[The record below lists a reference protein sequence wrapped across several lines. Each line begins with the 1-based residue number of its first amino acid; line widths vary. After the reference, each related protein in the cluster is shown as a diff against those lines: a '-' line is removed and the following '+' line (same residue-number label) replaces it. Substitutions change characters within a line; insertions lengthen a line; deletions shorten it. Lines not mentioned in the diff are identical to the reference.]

1 MMVAVDHKGRN
12 PFAHAA
18 RALELPEVLS
28 HIAARCRNQGAAD
41 AVNELVPTTDADV
54 IDESLTEI
62 MELCDYH
69 LEHGRLTVADTSSQ
83 AWIGAAADKGDPIP
97 AEALLDIAACERA
110 TAELVRSLEN
120 ADGCDALAAV
130 AAAAQPQLDLAAD
143 IERCI
148 ERDGSIK
155 DKASKRL
162 SALRRSVHAAREDLR
177 RTCEKLAKSFGS
189 VEYATYTGNRYMVL
203 VPREKCKR
211 REGLVHATSHS
222 GGSLYFEPFSLV
234 EKNNHLETVLL
245 DERAEVA
252 RIIEELVAAVV
263 VRAPVL
269 LRNVRVV
276 EHFDAL
282 DAKAGFARE
291 FRCVRPAFSDHGTVR
306 MSAARHPLLELS
318 LREGASGD
326 AGEGA
331 AAPTRSALENDGP
344 TGNVSSTRGTPSKP
358 LHAPVPLDL
367 LLERGARVLVITG
380 PNAGGKTV
388 TLKTVGLLT
397 LMAQCGL
404 PVPCEEGS
412 ELTVFH
418 RVFADIGDEQS
429 IASSLSTFTSHLGHL
444 DAMCRH
450 ASEKSLC
457 LVDEIGDGTDPDE
470 GAALA
475 IAALEHLLT
484 SGAAVVATTHYG
496 KVKTFALDTDGVSNA
511 SMLFDDDS
519 DLPLYRLLQ
528 GTAGRSRGLDTA
540 KRLDFVHDVIERA
553 QELVGQETYELEN
566 LLAELESA
574 RVALDNER
582 NRVAERE
589 QALTALIES
598 YSEKDRD
605 LAEHRESYE
614 ARARREADE
623 ILLRARR
630 EIEAIVK
637 EIRETQASKAAV
649 REGHARLARLLD
661 EVRVEESAVARPD
674 RKQPRKVS
682 DIHVGE
688 RVSLSPTGEPSGL
701 VVALRGEKVTVD
713 IRGKTIN
720 ISKESLYKVET
731 GDEAEARDVTVQVDV
746 EPLRVTSVDVRGMDR
761 EEALAAVDQLMDRAV
776 LNGVAEVK
784 VIHGIGE
791 EILLRAVREH
801 LREDPR
807 VASIREGR
815 QGEGGRGVTAATLK

>member
-1 MMVAVDHKGRN
+1 
-12 PFAHAA
+12 
-18 RALELPEVLS
+18 
-28 HIAARCRNQGAAD
+28 
-41 AVNELVPTTDADV
+41 
-54 IDESLTEI
+54 

-69 LEHGRLTVADTSSQ
+69 VEHGRLPIADTSSQ
-83 AWIGAAADKGDPIP
+83 RWIRTAAEKGDPIP
-97 AEALLDIAACERA
+97 AEVLLDIAACERA
-110 TAELVRSLEN
+110 AAELVRSVEN
-120 ADGCDALAAV
+120 ADGCDRLTEV
-130 AAAAQPQLDLAAD
+130 AAAALPQSALAAD
-143 IERCI
+143 IERCV

-162 SALRRSVHAAREDLR
+162 SGLRRSAHSAREDLR
-177 RTCEKLAKSFGS
+177 RTCDKLAKSFGS
-189 VEYATYTGNRYMVL
+189 TEYATYTGNRYMVL

-211 REGLVHATSHS
+211 KEGLVHAASHS

-234 EKNNHLETVLL
+234 EKNNHLETILL

-252 RIIEELVAAVV
+252 RILAALTSSVVEL
-263 VRAPVL
+263 APVL
-269 LRNVRVV
+269 LANVDVI

-291 FRCVRPAFSDHGTVR
+291 FDCVRPVFSNGGTLHLI
-306 MSAARHPLLELS
+306 AARHPLLELS
-318 LREGASGD
+318 LREAEVGG
-326 AGEGA
+326 GG
-331 AAPTRSALENDGP
+331 
-344 TGNVSSTRGTPSKP
+344 
-358 LHAPVPLDL
+358 PVPLDL
-367 LLERGARVLVITG
+367 LLERDARVLVITG

-404 PVPCEEGS
+404 PVPCGEGS

-444 DAMCRH
+444 DAMCKH
-450 ASEKSLC
+450 ASEHSLC
-457 LVDEIGDGTDPDE
+457 LVDEMGDGTDPDE

-496 KVKTFALDTDGVSNA
+496 KVKTFALDADGVSNA
-511 SMLFDDDS
+511 SMLFDDNS
-519 DLPLYRLLQ
+519 DRPLYRLLQ

-540 KRLDFVHDVIERA
+540 KRLNFAASVIERA
-553 QELVGQETYELEN
+553 QLLVGQETYRLEN

-574 RVALDNER
+574 RIALDQER
-582 NRVAERE
+582 ERVAERE
-589 QALTALIES
+589 QALAELIES

-605 LAEHRESYE
+605 LTEHRNTYE
-614 ARARREADE
+614 ARAKREADE

-637 EIRETQASKAAV
+637 DIRETQASKAAV
-649 REGHARLARLLD
+649 REGHARLGKLLD
-661 EVRVEESAVARPD
+661 EVRAAENTAASTNASPAD
-674 RKQPRKVS
+674 KQQEKVS
-682 DIHVGE
+682 DIHIGE
-688 RVSLSPTGEPSGL
+688 RVSLSPTGRPSGT
-701 VVALRGEKVTVD
+701 VVALRGEKVT
-713 IRGKTIN
+713 IEMRGKTIN
-720 ISKESLYKVET
+720 ISKESLYKVATED
-731 GDEAEARDVTVQVDV
+731 GPEKRDVTIQVDV
-746 EPLRVTSVDVRGMDR
+746 EPLRTTTIDVRGMDR
-761 EEALAAVDQLMDRAV
+761 EEALGVVDQLMDGAV
-776 LNGVAEVK
+776 LNGVQDVT
-784 VIHGIGE
+784 VIHGIGG

-815 QGEGGRGVTAATLK
+815 QGEGGRGVTVATLK